1 MLLPLRGIS
10 MTGAFFYRVS
20 GRSSA
25 DLRLWGPR
33 FFRRTGK
40 GPQTALRRSALCG
53 HH

>member
-25 DLRLWGPR
+25 YLPLWGTR
-33 FFRRTGK
+33 F
-40 GPQTALRRSALCG
+40 LRQQAR
-53 HH
+53 